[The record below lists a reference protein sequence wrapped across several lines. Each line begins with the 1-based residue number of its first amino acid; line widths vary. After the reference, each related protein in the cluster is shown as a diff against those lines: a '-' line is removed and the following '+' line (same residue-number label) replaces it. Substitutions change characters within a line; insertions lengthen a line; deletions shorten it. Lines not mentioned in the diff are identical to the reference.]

1 MLAYGERIGT
11 SDRGCNPLRKIH
23 FLRMSGRTRL
33 YFRGNFWQLFL
44 QVESHK
50 KAPKGFLLTVC
61 GSKVGPFTVHLR
73 SIYGPFPRPSRDHYG
88 RHCPVCIRFWPFFLK
103 RTTSCVT
110 IRPTFILLNL
120 NKGTGYSWVSISFSN
135 CWTVIIRQSAIVPI
149 SNKSLSP
156 ETK

>member
-50 KAPKGFLLTVC
+50 KSPEGLSFIF
-61 GSKVGPFTVHLR
+61 VGLKLVHLR
-73 SIYGPFPRPSRDHYG
+73 LIYGPFPRPSRDHYG
-88 RHCPVCIRFWPFFLK
+88 RHYPVCIRFWLRFDRFFLK

-135 CWTVIIRQSAIVPI
+135 CWTVIIRQSPIVPI